1 MVDTG
6 ALPVF
11 SRDVKLVFMIIMG
24 ISLFI
29 EFVRLQVADPAYA
42 GSRQPWHGYFSIVS
56 TAGSPYHHSVP
67 VPGKK

>member
-1 MVDTG
+1 MIDTG

-11 SRDVKLVFMIIMG
+11 SWDVKLVFMIIMG

-29 EFVRLQVADPAYA
+29 EFVRLQVADPAYT

-56 TAGSPYHHSVP
+56 TAVFPRHRRILVQNER
-67 VPGKK
+67 